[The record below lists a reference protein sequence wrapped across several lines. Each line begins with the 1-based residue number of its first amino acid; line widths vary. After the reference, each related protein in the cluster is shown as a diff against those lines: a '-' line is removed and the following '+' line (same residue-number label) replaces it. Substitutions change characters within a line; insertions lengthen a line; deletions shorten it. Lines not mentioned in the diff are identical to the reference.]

1 MSTALVR
8 VALVTAMLALL
19 LLAVSC
25 RKDAGGQ
32 PERQIPLGEN
42 ALSILNRLAL
52 YREQSGNDPP
62 EYRAARE
69 QALREARDAML
80 DSGNS
85 FAERVT
91 IACWLQRM
99 GEELPERVI
108 PGLANEAPGQLE
120 ADPRILFSLAQL
132 VWSSAQQLAQDP
144 FRWREEDPAARRA
157 ELALS
162 LFRQASDA
170 MPDSAL
176 LALTAASNDFFLT
189 GKLNGTLISWDWP
202 EEVQSECASRVKP
215 LLKRF
220 VAAAENHCMTGPP
233 YFTALTNERSY
244 APDAAGGGVYD
255 GSTASSLLP
264 ATTVLVLRAMIRD
277 RDVGEMRLV
286 TDAVARLL
294 ELEPQTYGR
303 VSAAAISA
311 REVAQTLT
319 EAMAGP
325 AKRGS
330 ASDLAVDM
338 RSFHRAIEDNWLNR
352 YSAEYAK
359 AAQKDYGRARKIEAR
374 FVARYLL
381 GMRAKLARIA
391 EFVETLQPEDIL
403 VDAKPAPW

>member
-120 ADPRILFSLAQL
+120 ADPRILFSL
-132 VWSSAQQLAQDP
+132 V
-144 FRWREEDPAARRA
+144 
-157 ELALS
+157 
-162 LFRQASDA
+162 
-170 MPDSAL
+170 
-176 LALTAASNDFFLT
+176 
-189 GKLNGTLISWDWP
+189 
-202 EEVQSECASRVKP
+202 
-215 LLKRF
+215 
-220 VAAAENHCMTGPP
+220 
-233 YFTALTNERSY
+233 
-244 APDAAGGGVYD
+244 
-255 GSTASSLLP
+255 
-264 ATTVLVLRAMIRD
+264 
-277 RDVGEMRLV
+277 
-286 TDAVARLL
+286 
-294 ELEPQTYGR
+294 
-303 VSAAAISA
+303 
-311 REVAQTLT
+311 
-319 EAMAGP
+319 
-325 AKRGS
+325 
-330 ASDLAVDM
+330 
-338 RSFHRAIEDNWLNR
+338 
-352 YSAEYAK
+352 
-359 AAQKDYGRARKIEAR
+359 
-374 FVARYLL
+374 
-381 GMRAKLARIA
+381 
-391 EFVETLQPEDIL
+391 
-403 VDAKPAPW
+403 